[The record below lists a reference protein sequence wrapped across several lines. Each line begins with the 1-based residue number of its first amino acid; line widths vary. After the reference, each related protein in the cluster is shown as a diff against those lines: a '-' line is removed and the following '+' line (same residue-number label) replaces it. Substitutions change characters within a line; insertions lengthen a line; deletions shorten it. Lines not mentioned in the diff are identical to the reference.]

1 MVILRER
8 ENLATEDQKH
18 ASSFAQPIRIN
29 KLRAMGASISY
40 IFSSRKSCESGG

>member
-1 MVILRER
+1 MVTVRE
-8 ENLATEDQKH
+8 EKTLETGEQKH

-29 KLRAMGASISY
+29 KSRAMGASISY